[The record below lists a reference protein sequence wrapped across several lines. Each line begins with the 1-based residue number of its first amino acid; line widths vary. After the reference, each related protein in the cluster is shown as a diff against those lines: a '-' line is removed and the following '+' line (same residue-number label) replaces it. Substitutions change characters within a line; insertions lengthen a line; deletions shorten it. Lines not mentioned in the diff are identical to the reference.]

1 MKLASLKDGSR
12 DGRLVIV
19 SRDLTQYTDASFLVP
34 TLQRA
39 LDDWQRIAPH
49 LRALAQSLEI
59 GAVPSQRFHEHDALP
74 PLPRAYHRIGSGD
87 SFAAARDDL
96 TLTGQGAL
104 TPGFSAFFLD
114 VPQQAGAAGAEAA
127 VLVGLSA
134 QVSEDGAPTATVFS
148 PVVVTRDEVEA
159 PGAHL
164 LVSLNG
170 DMLAKTPFSPSLGSL
185 PSDALHRGGLSAG
198 AVISAPLGAAHA
210 VKAGDVARL
219 EAKGHDGHSIFG
231 AIEQKV
237 LASAATP
244 IAA

>member
-49 LRALAQSLEI
+49 LRALAHSLEV

-74 PLPRAYHRIGSGD
+74 PLPRAYHRIGSADG
-87 SFAAARDDL
+87 FVAARDDL
-96 TLTGQGAL
+96 VLTEAGTL

-114 VPQQAGAAGAEAA
+114 VPRHAGAGASEAA
-127 VLVGLSA
+127 VLVALSA
-134 QVSEDGAPTATVFS
+134 QVSEGNTPSATVFS
-148 PVVVTRDEVEA
+148 PVVVTLDELEG
-159 PGAHL
+159 PGAQL
-164 LVSLNG
+164 QLSLNG
-170 DMLAKTPFSPSLGSL
+170 EMVGRSPFSAALGSL
-185 PSDALHRGGLSAG
+185 PAGALQRGGLSAG
-198 AVISAPLGAAHA
+198 AVASALLAAPGAIKPCDLFRLA
-210 VKAGDVARL
+210 VKDQ
-219 EAKGHDGHSIFG
+219 DGHSIFG

-237 LASAATP
+237 MAPVAAP